1 MPSLCIRDLANDYDF
16 VFVKNPNNFEFVQM
30 FKEKYFIHLRKIL
43 VHYKPNK
50 QINLTQIDSMEK
62 NHLLFYFSTL
72 LYQKYIL
79 PTIHEIS
86 DY

>member
-1 MPSLCIRDLANDYDF
+1 MANDYDF
-16 VFVKNPNNFEFVQM
+16 VFVKNPNNFEYAQM

-50 QINLTQIDSMEK
+50 QINLAQIDSEEK
-62 NHLLFYFSTL
+62 IHLLFYFSTL

-79 PTIHEIS
+79 PTIYEIS